1 MTFTDDDVTMQ
12 GKDPRKNKDEE
23 KNIFSNILV
32 NDRNEVKLIT
42 VKALRKLHIRQQ
54 DLWYFFLIIILSP
67 DYF

>member
-42 VKALRKLHIRQQ
+42 VKALQKLHIRQQ